1 MTLSI
6 LCSQNQVHIP
16 KPIKRFETKIRNKVM
31 RIAKVYDQIARE
43 DVAYVKSKIPKI
55 EFNHDGIDKE
65 DHEELEKVNPIIVNE
80 DDDIFD
86 SD

>member
-31 RIAKVYDQIARE
+31 RIAKVCDQIARE
-43 DVAYVKSKIPKI
+43 DVAYVKTKIPKI
-55 EFNHDGIDKE
+55 DFNNDDHDN
-65 DHEELEKVNPIIVNE
+65 EEMEQVNPIIVNG
-80 DDDIFD
+80 DADIFD